1 MYREIKLTL
10 VGTSDLVVAK
20 PGVVAMSEAMSE
32 EKELV
37 YSIVET
43 V

>member
-20 PGVVAMSEAMSE
+20 PGVVAMSE